1 MPLGYKPNL
10 ILYKPNIELKMKR
23 RVLFFAVT
31 LLSCVM
37 LYSCKP
43 SDEKL
48 QKAVETAL
56 TATNTGV
63 TSAVKDG
70 VVTLT
75 GTVDSEEAKAAAET
89 AAKAVK
95 DIKSVS
101 NNIQVVLPPA
111 PVVINPDDT
120 LTSTIN
126 SGLTA
131 AGFSGITVAVSKGE
145 VTLTGDVKKAD
156 LAKVMQI
163 ANESKP
169 AKVVNQLKIK

>member
-1 MPLGYKPNL
+1 MRKTAL
-10 ILYKPNIELKMKR
+10 IYVI
-23 RVLFFAVT
+23 A
-31 LLSCVM
+31 LLSGVM

-56 TATNTGV
+56 TTANTAV
-63 TSAVKDG
+63 ESSVKDG
-70 VVTLT
+70 VVTLN
-75 GTVDSEEAKAAAET
+75 GTVDSEEAKAAAEA

-95 DIKSVS
+95 DIKSVT
-101 NNIQVVLPPA
+101 NNIQVSAPA
-111 PVVINPDDT
+111 VTVNPDET

-126 SGLTA
+126 A
-131 AGFSGITVAVSKGE
+131 ALSAGGFSGVSIAVSNGE

-156 LAKVMQI
+156 LPKVMQI

-169 AKVVNQLKIK
+169 AKVINQLNIK

>member
-1 MPLGYKPNL
+1 MRRIVL
-10 ILYKPNIELKMKR
+10 II
-23 RVLFFAVT
+23 A
-31 LLSCVM
+31 LLAGVM

-56 TATNTGV
+56 TASTGV
-63 TSAVKDG
+63 TSSVKDG

-75 GTVDSEEAKAAAET
+75 GTVESEEAKLAAET

-95 DIKSVS
+95 DIKSVT
-101 NNIQVVLPPA
+101 NNIQVVV
-111 PVVINPDDT
+111 PVVINPDET
-120 LTSTIN
+120 LLTSIN
-126 SGLTA
+126 SALSA
-131 AGFSGITVAVSKGE
+131 AGFSGITVTSSNSE
-145 VTLTGDVKKAD
+145 VTLTGEVKRAD

-169 AKVVNQLKIK
+169 AKVINQLKIK